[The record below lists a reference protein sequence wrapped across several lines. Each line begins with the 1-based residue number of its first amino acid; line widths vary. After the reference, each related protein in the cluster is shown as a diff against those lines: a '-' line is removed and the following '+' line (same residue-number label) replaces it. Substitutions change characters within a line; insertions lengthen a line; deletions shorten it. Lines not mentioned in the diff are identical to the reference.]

1 MKKSSLVK
9 LINPLNSEVCL
20 CEDYSKTQSIDG
32 IEYITVFKQENRRK
46 LLMRK
51 DALKKLGVVT

>member
-9 LINPLNSEVCL
+9 LINPLNSEVWL